1 MLAAPLRRSLPI
13 AREISAVIHCIDLWT
28 IASIITLCA
37 LCATA
42 AVAAVAAAAAGLSEL
57 KAARSMIV
65 GLPQTPLVPP
75 ALGHVSPD
83 VDDLVDSLGSVA
95 SNNVILTQAEQT
107 GRALFVCVCWAG
119 GRARCVPGRNSR
131 VPGTGARVLRGVPG
145 KPKSGKSHFFRTQ
158 TTLKKN
164 LKVGFPT
171 RFPGNG
177 KHWTCSRVR
186 RDVRREARP

>member
-42 AVAAVAAAAAGLSEL
+42 AVAAVAAVAAAAAGLSEL
-57 KAARSMIV
+57 KAERSMIA

-95 SNNVILTQAEQT
+95 SNNVILSQAEQT

-119 GRARCVPGRNSR
+119 GRARWSLRAWAKQSGPGHRS
-131 VPGTGARVLRGVPG
+131 PCAQGCAWET
-145 KPKSGKSHFFRTQ
+145 
-158 TTLKKN
+158 
-164 LKVGFPT
+164 
-171 RFPGNG
+171 
-177 KHWTCSRVR
+177 
-186 RDVRREARP
+186 